1 MFQFRPFPSYAYL
14 IQRTILKYCLSGF
27 PHSEIH
33 GYIGYLLLPV
43 AYRSLSRPSS
53 APDAKAFPLR
63 SFQLDL
69 SNHLLILKVE
79 LCRQFNR
86 IFEIVIVT
94 HLYDVPQLKLKIRSS
109 VLSNKRPLCCLAYHF
124 FITLF
129 SFQGSIFQLLL
140 QPDLKICLY
149 ARSSNPTT
157 TVVSVSRP
165 PDEIRLYLALHA
177 RCNLLVGPSG
187 LEPPTLRL
195 SVVRSSQLSYGPVR
209 RHKLHIPRRTACS
222 TSRSFRCVSSSSQTR
237 FAGLCSDFGR
247 LAIILFSRFPQKRM
261 LLWDGGDSRDRT
273 GDLLLAR
280 QALSQLS
287 YIPKLSSLPADFIAC
302 AL

>member
-1 MFQFRPFPSYAYL
+1 M
-14 IQRTILKYCLSGF
+14 LKYCLSGF

-33 GYIGYLLLPV
+33 GYNGYLLLPV

-140 QPDLKICLY
+140 QPDLKICLMPGLQIQ
-149 ARSSNPTT
+149 RQLLF
-157 TVVSVSRP
+157 
-165 PDEIRLYLALHA
+165 LYLVH
-177 RCNLLVGPSG
+177 
-187 LEPPTLRL
+187 
-195 SVVRSSQLSYGPVR
+195 
-209 RHKLHIPRRTACS
+209 RTRYDH
-222 TSRSFRCVSSSSQTR
+222 TSRYTLGVICWWARVGSNHRPCDYQSH
-237 FAGLCSDFGR
+237 A
-247 LAIILFSRFPQKRM
+247 LAS
-261 LLWDGGDSRDRT
+261 
-273 GDLLLAR
+273 
-280 QALSQLS
+280 
-287 YIPKLSSLPADFIAC
+287 
-302 AL
+302 

>member
-1 MFQFRPFPSYAYL
+1 M
-14 IQRTILKYCLSGF
+14 LKYCLSGF

-33 GYIGYLLLPV
+33 GYNGYLLLPV

-53 APDAKAFPLR
+53 APDAKASPLH

-157 TVVSVSRP
+157 NLLF
-165 PDEIRLYLALHA
+165 LYL
-177 RCNLLVGPSG
+177 V
-187 LEPPTLRL
+187 LRTK
-195 SVVRSSQLSYGPVR
+195 YD
-209 RHKLHIPRRTACS
+209 H
-222 TSRSFRCVSSSSQTR
+222 TSRYTLGVICWWARVGSNHRPYDYQSY
-237 FAGLCSDFGR
+237 A
-247 LAIILFSRFPQKRM
+247 LAS
-261 LLWDGGDSRDRT
+261 
-273 GDLLLAR
+273 
-280 QALSQLS
+280 
-287 YIPKLSSLPADFIAC
+287 
-302 AL
+302 

>member
-1 MFQFRPFPSYAYL
+1 ML
-14 IQRTILKYCLSGF
+14 EYCSSGF

-94 HLYDVPQLKLKIRSS
+94 HLYDVPQLKLKIRSFK
-109 VLSNKRPLCCLAYHF
+109 LSFKRPLCCLAYHF

-195 SVVRSSQLSYGPVR
+195 SVVRSSQLSYGPV
-209 RHKLHIPRRTACS
+209 
-222 TSRSFRCVSSSSQTR
+222 QY
-237 FAGLCSDFGR
+237 GLYSV
-247 LAIILFSRFPQKRM
+247 
-261 LLWDGGDSRDRT
+261 GGDSRDRT

-287 YIPKLSSLPADFIAC
+287 YIPKLSSLSRRLHRLRP
-302 AL
+302 LN

>member
-1 MFQFRPFPSYAYL
+1 M
-14 IQRTILKYCLSGF
+14 LKYCLSGF

-140 QPDLKICLY
+140 QPDLKICLH

-157 TVVSVSRP
+157 NVTGM
-165 PDEIRLYLALHA
+165 
-177 RCNLLVGPSG
+177 VGPSG

-195 SVVRSSQLSYGPVR
+195 SVVRSSQLSYGP
-209 RHKLHIPRRTACS
+209 
-222 TSRSFRCVSSSSQTR
+222 
-237 FAGLCSDFGR
+237 
-247 LAIILFSRFPQKRM
+247 
-261 LLWDGGDSRDRT
+261 LWTWWR
-273 GDLLLAR
+273 
-280 QALSQLS
+280 
-287 YIPKLSSLPADFIAC
+287 
-302 AL
+302 

>member
-14 IQRTILKYCLSGF
+14 IQRTMLKYCLSGF

-94 HLYDVPQLKLKIRSS
+94 HLYDVPQLKLKIRSFK
-109 VLSNKRPLCCLAYHF
+109 LSFKRPLCCLAYHF

-157 TVVSVSRP
+157 NVTGM
-165 PDEIRLYLALHA
+165 
-177 RCNLLVGPSG
+177 VGPSG

-195 SVVRSSQLSYGPVR
+195 SVVRSSQLSYGPVVDTCSISLDALYTIR
-209 RHKLHIPRRTACS
+209 LVHFAASPLPRRPAS
-222 TSRSFRCVSSSSQTR
+222 LGSARSLDV
-237 FAGLCSDFGR
+237 
-247 LAIILFSRFPQKRM
+247 LAII
-261 LLWDGGDSRDRT
+261 
-273 GDLLLAR
+273 
-280 QALSQLS
+280 
-287 YIPKLSSLPADFIAC
+287 SLVEIVGIEPATSC
-302 AL
+302 LQGRRSPS

>member
-14 IQRTILKYCLSGF
+14 IQRTMLKYCLSGF

-109 VLSNKRPLCCLAYHF
+109 VFSNKRPLCCLAYHF

-209 RHKLHIPRRTACS
+209 RHKLHITRRTAYS

-247 LAIILFSRFPQKRM
+247 LAIIQM
-261 LLWDGGDSRDRT
+261 VEIVG
-273 GDLLLAR
+273 
-280 QALSQLS
+280 
-287 YIPKLSSLPADFIAC
+287 IEPATSC
-302 AL
+302 LQGRRSPS

>member
-1 MFQFRPFPSYAYL
+1 MAMYLPCSDTVLPYRVSPFGYL
-14 IQRTILKYCLSGF
+14 RVY
-27 PHSEIH
+27 
-33 GYIGYLLLPV
+33 GYLLLT
-43 AYRSLSRPSS
+43 AAFRSLSRPSS

-140 QPDLKICLY
+140 QPDLKIC
-149 ARSSNPTT
+149 
-157 TVVSVSRP
+157 
-165 PDEIRLYLALHA
+165 RL
-177 RCNLLVGPSG
+177 SG
-187 LEPPTLRL
+187 LQIQQQTLFG
-195 SVVRSSQLSYGPVR
+195 GPEWA
-209 RHKLHIPRRTACS
+209 RT
-222 TSRSFRCVSSSSQTR
+222 TDLTIISRT
-237 FAGLCSDFGR
+237 L
-247 LAIILFSRFPQKRM
+247 
-261 LLWDGGDSRDRT
+261 
-273 GDLLLAR
+273 
-280 QALSQLS
+280 
-287 YIPKLSSLPADFIAC
+287 
-302 AL
+302 

>member
-14 IQRTILKYCLSGF
+14 IQRTMLKYCLSGF

-33 GYIGYLLLPV
+33 GYSGYLLLPV

-140 QPDLKICLY
+140 QPDLKICLH

-157 TVVSVSRP
+157 NVTGM
-165 PDEIRLYLALHA
+165 
-177 RCNLLVGPSG
+177 VGPSG

-222 TSRSFRCVSSSSQTR
+222 TSRSFRCVASSSQTR
-237 FAGLCSDFGR
+237 FAGLCSEFGR
-247 LAIILFSRFPQKRM
+247 LAIIQM
-261 LLWDGGDSRDRT
+261 VEIVG
-273 GDLLLAR
+273 
-280 QALSQLS
+280 
-287 YIPKLSSLPADFIAC
+287 IEPATSC
-302 AL
+302 LQGRRSPS

>member
-1 MFQFRPFPSYAYL
+1 MFQFRPFPSYTYL
-14 IQRTILKYCLSGF
+14 IQCTMLKYCSSGF

-33 GYIGYLLLPV
+33 GYNGYLLLPV

-94 HLYDVPQLKLKIRSS
+94 HLYDVPQLKLKIRSLKLFRVQKTS
-109 VLSNKRPLCCLAYHF
+109 LLPCFSLLHS
-124 FITLF
+124 TLF

-140 QPDLKICLY
+140 QPDLKICLF

-157 TVVSVSRP
+157 TVTGM
-165 PDEIRLYLALHA
+165 
-177 RCNLLVGPSG
+177 VGPSG

-195 SVVRSSQLSYGPVR
+195 SVVRSSQLSYGPASVG
-209 RHKLHIPRRTACS
+209 C
-222 TSRSFRCVSSSSQTR
+222 
-237 FAGLCSDFGR
+237 
-247 LAIILFSRFPQKRM
+247 LAIYLVEIV
-261 LLWDGGDSRDRT
+261 G
-273 GDLLLAR
+273 
-280 QALSQLS
+280 
-287 YIPKLSSLPADFIAC
+287 IEPATSC
-302 AL
+302 LQGRRSPS

>member
-14 IQRTILKYCLSGF
+14 IQRTMLKYCLSGF

-33 GYIGYLLLPV
+33 GYNGYLLLPV

-124 FITLF
+124 YITLF

-157 TVVSVSRP
+157 NVTGM
-165 PDEIRLYLALHA
+165 
-177 RCNLLVGPSG
+177 VGPSG

-222 TSRSFRCVSSSSQTR
+222 TARSFRCVSSSSQTR
-237 FAGLCSDFGR
+237 FAGLCSDFER
-247 LAIILFSRFPQKRM
+247 LAIILFFRSPQKRM

>member
-1 MFQFRPFPSYAYL
+1 M
-14 IQRTILKYCLSGF
+14 LKYCLSGF

-94 HLYDVPQLKLKIRSS
+94 HLYDVPQLKLKIRSFKLYVQKTS
-109 VLSNKRPLCCLAYHF
+109 LLPCLSLLHY
-124 FITLF
+124 IVQF
-129 SFQGSIFQLLL
+129 SRF
-140 QPDLKICLY
+140 DLPTAFAARFEDLSY

-157 TVVSVSRP
+157 NVTGM
-165 PDEIRLYLALHA
+165 
-177 RCNLLVGPSG
+177 VGPSG

-195 SVVRSSQLSYGPVR
+195 SVVRSSQLSYGPVIFLADPLRWALLGCWTIGYYIVFLAPRKSVCFCGMVEIVGIEPATSCLQGR
-209 RHKLHIPRRTACS
+209 RSPS
-222 TSRSFRCVSSSSQTR
+222 
-237 FAGLCSDFGR
+237 
-247 LAIILFSRFPQKRM
+247 
-261 LLWDGGDSRDRT
+261 
-273 GDLLLAR
+273 
-280 QALSQLS
+280 
-287 YIPKLSSLPADFIAC
+287 
-302 AL
+302 

>member
-1 MFQFRPFPSYAYL
+1 M
-14 IQRTILKYCLSGF
+14 LKYCLSGF

-33 GYIGYLLLPV
+33 GYSGYLLLPV

-94 HLYDVPQLKLKIRSS
+94 HLYDVPQLKLKIRSFKLYVQKTS
-109 VLSNKRPLCCLAYHF
+109 LLPCLSLLHY
-124 FITLF
+124 IVQF
-129 SFQGSIFQLLL
+129 SRF
-140 QPDLKICLY
+140 DLPTAFAARFEDLSY

-157 TVVSVSRP
+157 NVTGM
-165 PDEIRLYLALHA
+165 
-177 RCNLLVGPSG
+177 VGPSG

-195 SVVRSSQLSYGPVR
+195 SVVRSSQLSYGPVLSLSVSPR
-209 RHKLHIPRRTACS
+209 VRRTSVLHLQNLAAG
-222 TSRSFRCVSSSSQTR
+222 QIH
-237 FAGLCSDFGR
+237 FARGF
-247 LAIILFSRFPQKRM
+247 LFSRV
-261 LLWDGGDSRDRT
+261 
-273 GDLLLAR
+273 
-280 QALSQLS
+280 
-287 YIPKLSSLPADFIAC
+287 PAKAYAFVGWWR
-302 AL
+302 

>member
-14 IQRTILKYCLSGF
+14 IQRTMLKYCLSGF

-33 GYIGYLLLPV
+33 GYNGYLLLPV

-157 TVVSVSRP
+157 NVTGM
-165 PDEIRLYLALHA
+165 
-177 RCNLLVGPSG
+177 VGPSG

-237 FAGLCSDFGR
+237 FAGLCSDFER
-247 LAIILFSRFPQKRM
+247 LAIILFFRSPQKRM

-287 YIPKLSSLPADFIAC
+287 YIPKLSSLPADFITC

>member
-1 MFQFRPFPSYAYL
+1 MHVTGVLLQWVSPFGNL
-14 IQRTILKYCLSGF
+14 RI
-27 PHSEIH
+27 
-33 GYIGYLLLPV
+33 IGYLLLPE

-157 TVVSVSRP
+157 NVTGM
-165 PDEIRLYLALHA
+165 
-177 RCNLLVGPSG
+177 VGPSG

-195 SVVRSSQLSYGPVR
+195 SVVRSSQLSYGPV
-209 RHKLHIPRRTACS
+209 
-222 TSRSFRCVSSSSQTR
+222 QY
-237 FAGLCSDFGR
+237 R
-247 LAIILFSRFPQKRM
+247 LYSV
-261 LLWDGGDSRDRT
+261 GGDSRDRT

-287 YIPKLSSLPADFIAC
+287 YIPKLSSLSRRLHRLRP
-302 AL
+302 LN

>member
-1 MFQFRPFPSYAYL
+1 MFQFRAFPSYAYL
-14 IQRTILKYCLSGF
+14 IQRTMLKYCLSGF

-33 GYIGYLLLPV
+33 GYNGYLLLPV

-157 TVVSVSRP
+157 NVTGM
-165 PDEIRLYLALHA
+165 
-177 RCNLLVGPSG
+177 VGPSG

-237 FAGLCSDFGR
+237 FAGLCSDFER
-247 LAIILFSRFPQKRM
+247 LAIILFFRSPQKRM

>member
-1 MFQFRPFPSYAYL
+1 ML
-14 IQRTILKYCLSGF
+14 EYCSSGF

-94 HLYDVPQLKLKIRSS
+94 HLYDVPQLKLKIRSFKLYVQKTS
-109 VLSNKRPLCCLAYHF
+109 LLPCLSLLHY
-124 FITLF
+124 IVQF
-129 SFQGSIFQLLL
+129 SRF
-140 QPDLKICLY
+140 DLPTAFAARFEDLSY

-195 SVVRSSQLSYGPVR
+195 SVVRSSQLSYGPITTEGCT
-209 RHKLHIPRRTACS
+209 L
-222 TSRSFRCVSSSSQTR
+222 
-237 FAGLCSDFGR
+237 
-247 LAIILFSRFPQKRM
+247 
-261 LLWDGGDSRDRT
+261 
-273 GDLLLAR
+273 
-280 QALSQLS
+280 
-287 YIPKLSSLPADFIAC
+287 
-302 AL
+302 

>member
-1 MFQFRPFPSYAYL
+1 M
-14 IQRTILKYCLSGF
+14 LKYCLSGF

-33 GYIGYLLLPV
+33 GYSGYLLLPV

-94 HLYDVPQLKLKIRSS
+94 HLYDVPQLKLKIRSFKLYVQKTS
-109 VLSNKRPLCCLAYHF
+109 LLPCLSLLHS
-124 FITLF
+124 TLF
-129 SFQGSIFQLLL
+129 SFQGSLFQLLL
-140 QPDLKICLY
+140 QPDLKIRLLPGLQIQ
-149 ARSSNPTT
+149 RQMSS
-157 TVVSVSRP
+157 
-165 PDEIRLYLALHA
+165 A
-177 RCNLLVGPSG
+177 LVGPSG

-195 SVVRSSQLSYGPVR
+195 SVVRSSQLSYGPVT
-209 RHKLHIPRRTACS
+209 HWTIGYYS
-222 TSRSFRCVSSSSQTR
+222 
-237 FAGLCSDFGR
+237 
-247 LAIILFSRFPQKRM
+247 
-261 LLWDGGDSRDRT
+261 DGGDSRDRT

-302 AL
+302 AF